1 MDQFWTLLNN
11 DTIEGMNPVQQQRH
25 THCSMA
31 DITRFDD
38 LTGDR
43 RKTLDILALGRSAGR
58 SYKWIQDRYLR
69 DGDTP
74 GFRRTLMEGRPTS
87 SDE

>member
-11 DTIEGMNPVQQQRH
+11 DTIEGMNPIEQEGH
-25 THCSMA
+25 TQCSMME
-31 DITRFDD
+31 ITRFDD

-43 RKTLDILALGRSAGR
+43 RKTLDILSIGRKSGL
-58 SYKWIQDRYLR
+58 SYQWIYNQYLSL
-69 DGDTP
+69 GDTP
-74 GFRRTLMEGRPTS
+74 VFRRTLIKKAPAP